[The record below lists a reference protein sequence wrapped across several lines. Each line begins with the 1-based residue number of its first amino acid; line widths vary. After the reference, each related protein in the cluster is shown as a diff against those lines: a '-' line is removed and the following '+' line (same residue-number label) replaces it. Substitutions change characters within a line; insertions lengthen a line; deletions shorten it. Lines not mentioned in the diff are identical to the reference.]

1 MHKAGHAQAVLG
13 LLVQDAVP
21 ARDDRARLIYLV
33 IPAAQDGLHRAV
45 RHGFRHAQQIKRGF
59 GLAAHGVDVGQRVRC
74 RDLPEQVRVVRDGRE
89 KVHGLH
95 EREFV
100 RHAVDR
106 RVVAFVK
113 ADEQV
118 GVAVHG
124 QPLEQLGE
132 HARADLGPAARAI
145 CQLGQF
151 DLLFHKPL
159 RLPVCCTACAA
170 FRYTIKKITHA
181 RPMVKPHSPFA
192 YRARLCY
199 NRERKII

>member
-13 LLVQDAVP
+13 LLVQNAVP
-21 ARDDRARLIYLV
+21 ARDDRSRLIDLV
-33 IPAAQDGLHRAV
+33 IPAAQDVLYRV
-45 RHGFRHAQQIKRGF
+45 IRHGFGHTQQVKRGF
-59 GLAAHGVDVGQRVRC
+59 RLAAHCVDVGQRVRC
-74 RDLPEQVRVVRDGRE
+74 RDLPEQIGVVRNGRE

-113 ADEQV
+113 PDEQV

-132 HARADLGPAARAI
+132 HTRADFRPAPRAVR
-145 CQLGQF
+145 QLGQL

-159 RLPVCCTACAA
+159 R
-170 FRYTIKKITHA
+170 
-181 RPMVKPHSPFA
+181 
-192 YRARLCY
+192 
-199 NRERKII
+199 